1 MVKLVIDLRDGGFE
15 VNEFNIEKKVS
26 AYLNHLHVALEKKNN
41 SIGNDKSVNIAIGSM
56 LTYRAILAG
65 LEVEKNG
72 FKKLISEVN
81 TFVTTDEKNAA
92 NMDVLENINLYI
104 SMIKNHGSCE
114 LLDFSI

>member
-104 SMIKNHGSCE
+104 SMIKNHGRCE